1 VAEIKGSRELG
12 GSQGE
17 SPKIGCSKSR
27 VAKSRGARTVVG
39 SRSSE
44 DRWIRVSPRLSRI
57 HRFEGA
63 EEPDST

>member
-27 VAKSRGARTVVG
+27 VAKSRGARTAVG
-39 SRSSE
+39 SE
-44 DRWIRVSPRLSRI
+44 PT
-57 HRFEGA
+57 GA
-63 EEPDST
+63 IGSLT